1 MERELLSDCHD
12 SLSMAGVATDSTTQ
26 VSSPLSAA
34 AGLAGQMAC
43 EGRAQH
49 MLGGCE
55 YINHGDRKKIQG
67 VRPECP
73 QATASHL
80 GCWLKMQ

>member
-55 YINHGDRKKIQG
+55 YINHGDSFAPGMLVKNAI
-67 VRPECP
+67 VWAVS
-73 QATASHL
+73 QA
-80 GCWLKMQ
+80 